1 MDHQNVLQKRF
12 IVEYASNLEYWKNC
26 GFLKKQKT
34 NKQAKRKPV
43 SKQGPG
49 FHRPNLL
56 DKDKAEYKTVLSP
69 YTDSLENRTKKR
81 YTEKI
86 SVIGIDPLVIPPQK
100 YIPECLPPVEAC
112 DHLSYLVLE
121 TSFYTKDQFKNFW
134 SLPAYS
140 HVVSGLIKDVFGQ
153 IVQEKYVVLAK
164 VRHSHRKNDPRVQL
178 WIITTKQ
185 QGWIQGSLPDFRN
198 SLKFFPTY
206 RIYSPISRAIFP
218 TN

>member
-1 MDHQNVLQKRF
+1 M
-12 IVEYASNLEYWKNC
+12 
-26 GFLKKQKT
+26 
-34 NKQAKRKPV
+34 
-43 SKQGPG
+43 
-49 FHRPNLL
+49 L

-69 YTDSLENRTKKR
+69 YADSLENRTKKR

-121 TSFYTKDQFKNFW
+121 TSFYTKDQFKNSW

-164 VRHSHRKNDPRVQL
+164 VRHSHRMNDPRVQL

-185 QGWIQGSLPDFRN
+185 GSVFLGRCVGCRAGLGKCGSHIASVLFYLEIWTRMKEKL
-198 SLKFFPTY
+198 SCTRVKCTWLLQRLRILFFLRQET
-206 RIYSPISRAIFP
+206 
-218 TN
+218 